1 MLQPAQSVRSKP
13 LGVACAACFEELA
26 SVFASSVAMHYA
38 KILVSLKTKI
48 GISVTPRNCDLNAFT
63 FALNDSAEA
72 FVAIPL

>member
-1 MLQPAQSVRSKP
+1 MVQWTFVVSGSP
-13 LGVACAACFEELA
+13 LGEACAACFEELA

-48 GISVTPRNCDLNAFT
+48 GISLTPRNCDLNAFP